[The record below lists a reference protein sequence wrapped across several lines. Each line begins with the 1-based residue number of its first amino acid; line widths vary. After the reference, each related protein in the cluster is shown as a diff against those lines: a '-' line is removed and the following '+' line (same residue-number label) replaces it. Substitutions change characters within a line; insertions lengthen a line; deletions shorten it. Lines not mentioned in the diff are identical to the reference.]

1 MSLLRMM
8 SALERWVPRELLADF
23 DAYRRSMMAL
33 GVALTIAVLCLP
45 ITAFMLFVAP
55 PDERLL
61 VAFNTMLTAALAT
74 LTVALLRRRGL
85 AWAGNWL
92 AGLLFIGVSF
102 AVLRGGGVFSPFVS
116 FLPVIVVL
124 ATAIAG
130 RRSGAVWAVGAG
142 FVLVGAAAANDAASM
157 LAQLDRVSA
166 PALLGVFIA
175 VLTLTLH
182 TIFAALSEVSKRQA
196 IAQIA
201 AANQALT
208 ARAAELHEKT
218 ASLERLRQQAED
230 ASVAAQAASRAKSEF
245 LAAMSHEIRT
255 PMNGV
260 IGMSSLLLDSRLG
273 PEQREYAELIRT
285 SGQAL
290 LGVLGDILDF
300 SKIESGKL
308 EVELQSLDIRA
319 CVEETLDLFAAT
331 AAEKQLGLAYQID
344 PACPDSC
351 VSDPT
356 RLRQILANL
365 ISNAVKFTEV
375 GDVTV
380 RVDRVGERLRFAVSD
395 SGIGIPAEARA
406 RLFQPFSQV
415 DASTTRRHGGTGLGL
430 AICKRLV
437 ELLGGSID
445 VDSAPGR
452 GSSFHF
458 TIGPCL
464 HDPPAAQDAWLRG
477 KVAAIVEPSAAVREA
492 LVHQLGPWGLA
503 TRGFATLADA
513 LADAR
518 TRPVDVMLVDVRL
531 VTGQGEPVAVG
542 APIVVLAALHRLAEA
557 STLTE
562 VAGVV
567 SKPVKR
573 SQLYEVLQ
581 QIFLAAPRLVRGAG
595 KSEPQDAPMAE
606 QLPARVLLVDD
617 SPINQKVALRMLE
630 RLGYRADLASDGAEA
645 VAVVQKIAYDIVL
658 MDVQMPVLDGLEAT
672 RQIRRSAL
680 PGAQPWIVAMTAEA
694 LSGDEARCRA
704 AGMDEYVAK
713 PVQLA
718 ALAAAIRLGLAA
730 RSARLRAVEPAA
742 DPREDGDQAEL
753 AEHLADLALELGDE
767 FIANLIRDFLGRI
780 AGHRASLVDARARHD
795 APALRRLAHAL
806 QGESG
811 NLGAHRLARSCAAL
825 QRAVADGRD
834 LDGRTGEVL
843 GALDASERVL
853 SRWTPVRSEA

>member
-1 MSLLRMM
+1 MPLQRIMSV
-8 SALERWVPRELLADF
+8 LEGWVPRELLADF

-33 GVALTIAVLCLP
+33 GVALTIVVLCLP
-45 ITAFMLFVAP
+45 IAVFMVVVAP

-61 VAFNTMLTAALAT
+61 VAGNTLGTAALAT
-74 LTVALLRRRGL
+74 LTAALLRRRGL
-85 AWAGNWL
+85 TWAGNWL

-102 AVLRGGGVFSPFVS
+102 AVLRGGGVFSPFVL

-130 RRSGAVWAVGAG
+130 RRSGAVWAVAAG
-142 FVLVGAAAANDAASM
+142 FVLVGAAAASDAAAM
-157 LAQLDRVSA
+157 RAQLDRVSA
-166 PALLGVFIA
+166 PALLAVFIA

-182 TIFAALSEVSKRQA
+182 TVFAALSEVSKRQA

-201 AANQALT
+201 AANHALT

-260 IGMSSLLLDSRLG
+260 IGMSSLLLDSQLG

-308 EVELQSLDIRA
+308 DVEIQTLDIRA
-319 CVEETLDLFAAT
+319 CVEETLDLFAAS

-344 PACPDSC
+344 PACPDTC
-351 VSDPT
+351 ASDPT

-380 RVDRVGERLRFAVSD
+380 RVDRIGERLRFAVRD

-415 DASTTRRHGGTGLGL
+415 DASTTRRYGGTGLGL

-445 VDSAPGR
+445 VDSEPGR

-458 TIGPCL
+458 TLGPCL
-464 HDPPAAQDAWLRG
+464 RDPPAAQDAWLRG

-492 LVHQLGPWGLA
+492 LAHQLRPWGLA
-503 TRGFATLADA
+503 TRSFAA
-513 LADAR
+513 LADAVVDAR
-518 TRPVDVMLVDVRL
+518 ARPVDVMLVDVRL
-531 VTGQGEPVAVG
+531 IAGQGEPVAVG
-542 APIVVLAALHRLAEA
+542 APVVVLAALHRLAEA

-581 QIFLAAPRLVRGAG
+581 QIFVAAPRRVRGPG
-595 KSEPQDAPMAE
+595 KSEPQDSPMAE
-606 QLPARVLLVDD
+606 LLPARVLLVDD

-658 MDVQMPVLDGLEAT
+658 MDVQMPVLDGLAAT

-680 PGAQPWIVAMTAEA
+680 PGPQPWIVAMTAEA

-704 AGMDEYVAK
+704 AGMDEYVSK

-718 ALAAAIRLGLAA
+718 ALAAAIRLGLAS
-730 RSARLRAVEPAA
+730 RSARLRAVAPAA
-742 DPREDGDQAEL
+742 DPVEAGDQAEL
-753 AEHLADLALELGDE
+753 AEHLADLARELGDE
-767 FIANLIRDFLGRI
+767 FITTLIRDFLGQVP
-780 AGHRASLVDARARHD
+780 GHRAGFIAARERHD
-795 APALRRLAHAL
+795 APALGRLAHAL

-811 NLGAHRLARSCAAL
+811 NLGAHRLARCCAAL
-825 QRAVADGRD
+825 QRAAADGAQ
-834 LDGRTGEVL
+834 LDARADEVL
-843 GALDASERVL
+843 AALATAERVL
-853 SRWTPVRSEA
+853 SQWTPAHHQA